1 MHMEDVLQQILEGQK
16 QLFEEQ
22 KQLFEG
28 QKQLFEGQRQLLV
41 RVEKIDDNLSE
52 LKGKVDDIK
61 EQQDE
66 NTLLIGALMHRTEEL
81 DAKFDGL
88 LHNTLTKD
96 AIDNLASKEDIASL
110 DAKFEV
116 LNSRLFHQ
124 EAEMFRIKAVK

>member
-1 MHMEDVLQQILEGQK
+1 MYVEDILKQILEGQ
-16 QLFEEQ
+16 QELIA
-22 KQLFEG
+22 
-28 QKQLFEGQRQLLV
+28 
-41 RVEKIDDNLSE
+41 RVEKIDNNLSRLTE
-52 LKGKVDDIK
+52 KVDIIK

-81 DAKFDGL
+81 DDKFDGL

-96 AIDNLASKEDIASL
+96 AIADLASKDDIASL

-124 EAEMFRIKAVK
+124 EAELFRIKAVR

>member
-1 MHMEDVLQQILEGQK
+1 MENILKQILEGQK
-16 QLFEEQ
+16 QLFE
-22 KQLFEG
+22 G
-28 QKQLFEGQRQLLV
+28 QKQLVDGQNQLV
-41 RVEKIDDNLSE
+41 IRVGKIEDNLSE
-52 LKGKVDDIK
+52 LKEKVSDIK

-66 NTLLIGALMHRTEEL
+66 NTLLIGALVHRTEEL

-96 AIDNLASKEDIASL
+96 AIADLATKEDIASL

-124 EAEMFRIKAVK
+124 EAELFRIKAVK